1 MFFTNIVVNL
11 YPIYQYTMS
20 FDKEI
25 KHILLESPRAIN
37 DDLLIEVYTYQ
48 YAFNSV
54 YKEFADAVRKSPSKV
69 KAVGDIPFL
78 PITFY
83 KNRLVKTQD
92 GTVDFSREIK
102 FYSSGTTSANRSTHY
117 VADPEFY
124 KQRSQQIF
132 ESYYG
137 SLKDIVIV
145 AVLPSYEENPSS
157 SLIFMMQHFI
167 HETEHDASGFY
178 SFDIPRIQA
187 LLRALS
193 TEKKQILVWGVS
205 YALLDWAEAE
215 TESYPNILFLETGG
229 MKGRRKELTRA
240 ELHAQ
245 LCNGFGVSTI
255 HSEYGMTELLSQA
268 YSTGEG
274 LYQFPGG
281 FIPVLRQITDPFEKV
296 KQGSGGIN
304 LIDLA
309 NINACCFIETQDVGR
324 IKGANFEI
332 LGRMDTSDMRGCNL
346 LYM

>member
-1 MFFTNIVVNL
+1 
-11 YPIYQYTMS
+11 MS
-20 FDKEI
+20 FDKQI
-25 KHILLESPRAIN
+25 KHILLESPWAIN
-37 DDLLIEVYTYQ
+37 DNLLIEVYQYQ
-48 YAFNSV
+48 YAFNTV
-54 YKEFADAVRKSPSKV
+54 YKEFADAVHKSPEKV
-69 KAVGDIPFL
+69 KTIHDIPFL

-83 KNRLVKTQD
+83 KNRDIKTQD
-92 GTVDFSREIK
+92 GSVDFSEAVE
-102 FYSSGTTSANRSTHY
+102 FYSSGTTSSNRSTHC

-137 SLKDIVIV
+137 SLKDVVIV
-145 AVLPSYEENPSS
+145 AVLPSYEENSSS
-157 SLIFMMQHFI
+157 SLIFMMKHFI
-167 HETEHDASGFY
+167 EETAHEASGFY
-178 SFDIPRIQA
+178 SFDIPRIKA
-187 LLRALS
+187 LLKLLS
-193 TEKKQILVWGVS
+193 SEKKKILVWGVS
-205 YALLDWAEAE
+205 YALLDWAE
-215 TESYPNILFLETGG
+215 TERELYSNVLFLETGG

-240 ELHAQ
+240 ELHTK
-245 LCNGFGVSTI
+245 LCIGFGVKKI

-274 LYQFPGG
+274 IYQFPAGL
-281 FIPVLRQITDPFEKV
+281 IPVLRQINDPFGRV

-324 IKGANFEI
+324 ITGEKFEI